1 MDLFY
6 YGGYFSEDSKKE
18 EVLSRGVSVDYKKGY
33 KGYSVKLDEKLR
45 KGKKRW
51 IKRRGV
57 VVSITGRLKGVD
69 RASHSSWGHYGVSPN
84 TLSVGSLEC
93 STALKTKWGVW
104 NLKVGV
110 R

>member
-18 EVLSRGVSVDYKKGY
+18 EVLSERVSVESVSRSKR
-33 KGYSVKLDEKLR
+33 YSVKLDEKLR
-45 KGKKRW
+45 KGKKKW

-69 RASHSSWGHYGVSPN
+69 RASHSSWGHYGISPN

-93 STALKTKWGVW
+93 SRALKTKWGVW